1 MRRNLRCSASAEI
14 RLSDTACTINPTI
27 IAEPDID
34 LGVRRRAQR
43 DKILCPVSVGR
54 CADR

>member
-1 MRRNLRCSASAEI
+1 MRRNFRCSASSVI

-27 IAEPDID
+27 IAEHDID
-34 LGVRRRAQR
+34 LGARRRAQR